1 MSYFRIFLAGC
12 LLAPFSPSAKLIDD
26 MWPPGAR
33 VGCETRAAAIIFV
46 AKVAEPGQA
55 SFFYVR
61 EERQSSAGNRIVIH
75 SRRESLAELSGFN
88 LAAPSSS
95 SLPILTL
102 EQWTKILMD
111 PQEAAFAKY
120 ARRHWPETFIQDLRS
135 QALKNLDRSVLIEA
149 FSPKG
154 QRLGSM
160 RIISAEFVQEDGG
173 PGRQKLHYRPLPEE
187 EILNI
192 VLPKKGVITSQLGD
206 PVRVTKGINSEVSS
220 YFIEESLKHS
230 DQARVHAELWV
241 TMLEMLNGPG
251 LSLVNRHG
259 HRLHTYADEQGIRL
273 YRPWGFGPVAGASSS
288 GKKKDTADQAIS
300 AYGIEWTPLD
310 IGWNSLDSLKSR
322 LARSLRL
329 DDYDDINAGQGEL
342 DDPATWMR
350 HFREFP
356 EIDLEKDPQRA
367 EAALDYYARWLHRRD
382 AVAAEFDRQLA
393 FITDAPWLDDYL
405 EVKTSLEVI
414 RLGIGH
420 WLTSEALVESGR
432 RKFRLRVLIAALGS
446 IEGQSMVGTG
456 AFTGPWHPIMES
468 LRSGQDS
475 ELIFT
480 FTLLRAVYRRGEL
493 LEVMGGLLDLDL
505 PIRFGPPPP
514 GPPGTLREQ
523 VRNLKQSS
531 EQNLLQ
537 RGVTLQQRRQWTELF
552 NQAMSE
558 HFDLAYEKFKELF
571 VGALGRDPHLARDF
585 LRTIVDRSM
594 EDWRP

>member
-12 LLAPFSPSAKLIDD
+12 LLAPLSPSAKLIDD

-33 VGCETRAAAIIFV
+33 VGCEARAAAQVFV
-46 AKVAEPGQA
+46 ARVVEPGH
-55 SFFYVR
+55 STFFYVR

-75 SRRESLAELSGFN
+75 SRRESLADLGELIPV
-88 LAAPSSS
+88 LPSTSMMV
-95 SLPILTL
+95 LTL

-120 ARRHWPETFIQDLRS
+120 ARRHWPEKFIQDLRS

-149 FSPKG
+149 FSPEG
-154 QRLGSM
+154 PRLGSM

-173 PGRQKLHYRPLPEE
+173 SGQQKLHYRPLPEE

-192 VLPKKGVITSQLGD
+192 VLPKKGIIASELGD

-241 TMLEMLNGPG
+241 TMLEMLNGSG

-259 HRLHTYADEQGIRL
+259 HRLHTYADAQGMRL

-288 GKKKDTADQAIS
+288 GKKKETADQAIS

-310 IGWNSLDSLKSR
+310 IGWNSLDALKNR

-342 DDPATWMR
+342 DDPSTWMR

-382 AVAAEFDRQLA
+382 TVAAEFDRQLD
-393 FITDAPWLDDYL
+393 FITDAPWLNDYL

-414 RLGIGH
+414 RLGIGQ

-432 RKFRLRVLIAALGS
+432 RKFRLRLLITALGS

-480 FTLLRAVYRRGEL
+480 FTLLRAVYRRGDL

-523 VRNLKQSS
+523 VHNLKQSS

-537 RGVTLQQRRQWTELF
+537 RGVTLQQRRLWTELF
-552 NQAMSE
+552 NQSMNE
-558 HFDLAYEKFKELF
+558 NFDFAFEKFKELF
-571 VGALGRDPHLARDF
+571 VVALGRDPHLARDF